1 MSDDMVEITA
11 ELIAQGMT
19 GPGGWIAEQ
28 LRLIGAWPCRS
39 GWRQRVIGRQITQAE
54 ANAFVSGRKLGPDD
68 SKAARRTRIAVAL
81 APRNRACQLTE
92 QPRREPIERST
103 TKLGCTLATAGDT
116 ACPLCHGSKRTGP
129 FVDATGRSTGE
140 PCALCADAPADNWEL
155 LHIVSL
161 SLEGATKPRDAL
173 IAVQTA
179 KRIFRFS
186 PSSFAGVAD
195 RQSAAVA
202 GFLRQLARILKPE
215 GAEGFDATPPW
226 QA

>member
-1 MSDDMVEITA
+1 MSADMVEITA
-11 ELIAQGMT
+11 ELITQGMT

-28 LRLIGAWPCRS
+28 LKVIGAWPARS
-39 GWRQRVIGRQITQAE
+39 GWRQRAIGRKITKAE
-54 ANAFVSGRKLGPDD
+54 AEAFIAGRKLGDND
-68 SKAARRTRIAVAL
+68 TKAKRRARIRAAL
-81 APRNRACQLTE
+81 SAQLVAPRL
-92 QPRREPIERST
+92 EPTPAIR
-103 TKLGCTLATAGDT
+103 LADDT

-140 PCALCADAPADNWEL
+140 PCALCADTPADNWEL

-173 IAVQTA
+173 IAVETA
-179 KRIFRFS
+179 KHIFRFS
-186 PSSFAGVAD
+186 PSSFAGMAD

-202 GFLRQLARILKPE
+202 GFVRQLARILKPE

>member
-1 MSDDMVEITA
+1 MSADMVEITA

-54 ANAFVSGRKLGPDD
+54 ADAFVAGRKLGPTD
-68 SKAARRTRIAVAL
+68 SKAARKARIAAAL
-81 APRNRACQLTE
+81 GPQNRACQIAE
-92 QPRREPIERST
+92 QRRTDRSM
-103 TKLGCTLATAGDT
+103 TKLRRIPETASDT
-116 ACPLCHGSKRTGP
+116 ACPLCHGSKRASP

-140 PCALCADAPADNWEL
+140 PCALCADQGDVPDSWEL

-173 IAVQTA
+173 IAVETA
-179 KRIFRFS
+179 NLDFS
-186 PSSFAGVAD
+186 NY
-195 RQSAAVA
+195 
-202 GFLRQLARILKPE
+202 
-215 GAEGFDATPPW
+215 
-226 QA
+226 